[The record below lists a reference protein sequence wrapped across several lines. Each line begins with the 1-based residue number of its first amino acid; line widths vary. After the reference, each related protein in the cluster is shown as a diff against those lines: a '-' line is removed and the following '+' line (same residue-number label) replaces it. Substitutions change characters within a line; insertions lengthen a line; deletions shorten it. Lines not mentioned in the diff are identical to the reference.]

1 MMLRTILVL
10 VVLAAVAVN
19 AAAQTDIYLS
29 TEKKSMGKI
38 PIVVTD
44 IETNDGSSR
53 ESAIYITRVLRK
65 DLEFSGYFDPLEFV
79 AGSDTLAAGLTAA
92 AVFEGTIKS
101 EADKF
106 TLEVRLLDYLSRETI
121 FNKRYSFKGSARR
134 KVAHYISDE
143 ITYFLVGERGIATT
157 RLLFCR
163 RDGESKDLYLVDY
176 DGHGLKRLTKGELA
190 VSPLWVDPKRLLYTS
205 YKRDNPDCYMI
216 DIAAVKKS
224 IYSHRKG
231 LNVAGDFLPDRGEV
245 LMTLSIKG
253 NSEVYI
259 LDLAGKVV
267 QRLTRNR
274 AIDCSPSWAPNGNEV
289 VFVSD
294 RTGSPQIY
302 VMDRFG
308 GNVRRLSRGSY
319 NTSPVW
325 SLSGE
330 MIAYVSRESG
340 LYRLKM
346 ATPDGLAEEN
356 LFDDFLSYEDPS
368 WAPNSK
374 HIAATVKYG
383 RNPWIVIIDSE
394 TGEKRRLVQGEF
406 AAWSPTERGVSE
418 D

>member
-1 MMLRTILVL
+1 MRRTICVL
-10 VVLAAVAVN
+10 VMIAAVA
-19 AAAQTDIYLS
+19 ADACAQTDIYLS
-29 TEKKSMGKI
+29 TEKRGMGKI
-38 PIVVTD
+38 PIVVAD
-44 IETNDGSSR
+44 IEAEVRSSR
-53 ESAIYITRVLRK
+53 ESAVYITRVLRK
-65 DLEFSGYFDPLEFV
+65 DLEYSGYFDPLEFR
-79 AGSDTLAAGLTAA
+79 AGSDQLAEGLTAA
-92 AVFEGTIKS
+92 AIVEGTITGDAAQYS
-101 EADKF
+101 
-106 TLEVRLLDYLSRETI
+106 LEVRLLDYFSREMI
-121 FNKRYSFKGSARR
+121 FSKRYSFKGGARR
-134 KVAHYISDE
+134 TVAHYISDE

-163 RDGESKDLYLVDY
+163 REGESKDLYVVDY
-176 DGHGLKRLTKGELA
+176 DGHGARQLTQGELA
-190 VSPLWVDPKRLLYTS
+190 VSPLWIDQKRLFYTS

-216 DIAAVKKS
+216 DLAAGTKS

-231 LNVAGDFLPDRGEV
+231 INIAGDFLPARGEV
-245 LMTLSIKG
+245 LATLSIKG

-259 LDLAGKVV
+259 LDLSGQVV

-294 RTGSPQIY
+294 RTGTPQIY

-325 SLSGE
+325 SPSGE
-330 MIAYVSRESG
+330 VIAYVSRESG
-340 LYRLKM
+340 LYRLKLV
-346 ATPDGLAEEN
+346 TPDGLAEEN

-383 RNPWIVIIDSE
+383 REPWIVIIDTE

-406 AAWSPTERGVSE
+406 AAWSPAERGLSR